1 MLSIMLLWVCASA
14 RPPSPPSSQ
23 CDPAALCFPACLR
36 LPLCSTA
43 KQRDY
48 DSPNLLL
55 TVRSRGG
62 GGRGG
67 LSELKSLN
75 LNPAMPHQLAV
86 AAADP
91 FVRIY
96 DRRMLTPGGGGG
108 QWQGRAGRAGSV
120 SPEQQQHQGALQE
133 RQLQSSGH
141 L

>member
-1 MLSIMLLWVCASA
+1 M
-14 RPPSPPSSQ
+14 
-23 CDPAALCFPACLR
+23 
-36 LPLCSTA
+36 CSTA